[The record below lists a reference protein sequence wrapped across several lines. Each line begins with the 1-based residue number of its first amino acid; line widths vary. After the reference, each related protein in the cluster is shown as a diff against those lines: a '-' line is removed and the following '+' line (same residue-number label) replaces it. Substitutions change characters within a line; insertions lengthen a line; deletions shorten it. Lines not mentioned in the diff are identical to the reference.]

1 MFLLN
6 FVFYCVFQHFE
17 VDTKDLADLAWS
29 PDGRVL
35 CLWESLLRVSWSRH
49 SQYCSTIL
57 TEFRLGY
64 LMDFNYMYIISAIEY
79 NGIIFIMLLWKLM
92 VNCTIV

>member
-1 MFLLN
+1 MAQETTDVMFLLN
-6 FVFYCVFQHFE
+6 CTFYCVFQHFE

-49 SQYCSTIL
+49 SQYCSNIF
-57 TEFRLGY
+57 TEFRLEY
-64 LMDFNYMYIISAIEY
+64 LMAYLIT
-79 NGIIFIMLLWKLM
+79 
-92 VNCTIV
+92 CTSFLQ